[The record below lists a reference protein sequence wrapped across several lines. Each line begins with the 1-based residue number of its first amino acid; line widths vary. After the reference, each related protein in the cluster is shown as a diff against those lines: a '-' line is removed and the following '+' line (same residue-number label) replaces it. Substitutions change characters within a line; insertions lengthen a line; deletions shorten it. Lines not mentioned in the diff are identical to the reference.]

1 MDETLFARIEHS
13 RTSQE
18 VVLRFEELI
27 LDGILRDGD
36 RLPGERE
43 LAQKLDVSRPILREA
58 LKELETRG
66 LLVSRHGGGT
76 YVADIVG
83 AVFSDPLSALIT
95 RHSRATRDF
104 LEYRRYIEGM
114 TAELAAQRATEPDR
128 RNLAAIVDRMREAHE
143 AGRFEEELS
152 GDVEFHN
159 AIGEA
164 AHNIVLM
171 HTLRSC
177 YKLLSDDIFYNRH
190 LIFTVAGAHDEVL
203 RQHIAIHD
211 AIAMRQSGSSE
222 GGGGSPYRLHRGD
235 NLQGPSGAG
244 MGPDFPF
251 ATAAAQRLK
260 TPSGEMRHPFY
271 SVFDGTFCALRSFY
285 RVNWK
290 NLPRWDP

>member
-13 RTSQE
+13 RTAQE
-18 VVLRFEELI
+18 VILRFEELI

-43 LAQKLDVSRPILREA
+43 LAQRLDVSRPILREA

-66 LLVSRHGGGT
+66 LLTSRHGGGT

-83 AVFSDPLSALIT
+83 PVFSDPLSALIT

-114 TAELAAQRATEPDR
+114 TAELAAKRATEPDR
-128 RNLAAIVDRMREAHE
+128 RNLAAIVEKMREAHE
-143 AGRFEEELS
+143 AGRFDDELT

-177 YKLLSDDIFYNRH
+177 YRLLSDDIFYNRH

-211 AIAMRQSGSSE
+211 AITRSD
-222 GGGGSPYRLHRGD
+222 P
-235 NLQGPSGAG
+235 
-244 MGPDFPF
+244 
-251 ATAAAQRLK
+251 AAARAAAEAHIDFIADTTSKAHQAREWDRISRLRQQQR
-260 TPSGEMRHPFY
+260 
-271 SVFDGTFCALRSFY
+271 DA
-285 RVNWK
+285 
-290 NLPRWDP
+290 

>member
-1 MDETLFARIEHS
+1 MDETLYARIEHS

-18 VVLRFEELI
+18 VVMRFEELI

-58 LKELETRG
+58 LKELEMRG
-66 LLVSRHGGGT
+66 LLTSRHGGGT

-83 AVFSDPLSALIT
+83 PVFSDPLSALIT
-95 RHSRATRDF
+95 RHSHSRATRDF
-104 LEYRRYIEGM
+104 LEYRRSIEGM
-114 TAELAAQRATEPDR
+114 AAELAAQRATEPDR
-128 RNLAAIVDRMREAHE
+128 RNLADIVNRMRDAHE

-177 YKLLSDDIFYNRH
+177 YRLLSDDIFYNRH
-190 LIFTVAGAHDEVL
+190 LIFTVSGAHDEVL

-211 AIAMRQSGSSE
+211 AIAAS
-222 GGGGSPYRLHRGD
+222 D
-235 NLQGPSGAG
+235 
-244 MGPDFPF
+244 
-251 ATAAAQRLK
+251 AAAARAAAEAHIDFIVDTTSKAHQAREWDRISRLRQQQRG
-260 TPSGEMRHPFY
+260 S
-271 SVFDGTFCALRSFY
+271 
-285 RVNWK
+285 
-290 NLPRWDP
+290 

>member
-18 VVLRFEELI
+18 VILRFEELI

-43 LAQKLDVSRPILREA
+43 LAQRLDVSRPILREA

-83 AVFSDPLSALIT
+83 PVFSLIT

-128 RNLAAIVDRMREAHE
+128 RNLAAIVERMRDAHE
-143 AGRFEEELS
+143 AGRFEEELA

-177 YKLLSDDIFYNRH
+177 YRLLSDDIFYNRH
-190 LIFTVAGAHDEVL
+190 IIFSIAGAHDEVL
-203 RQHIAIHD
+203 RQHVAIYD
-211 AIAMRQSGSSE
+211 AIVA
-222 GGGGSPYRLHRGD
+222 GD
-235 NLQGPSGAG
+235 PASAR
-244 MGPDFPF
+244 
-251 ATAAAQRLK
+251 AAAEAHIDFIVETTSRAHQAREWDRISRLRQQQR
-260 TPSGEMRHPFY
+260 S
-271 SVFDGTFCALRSFY
+271 S
-285 RVNWK
+285 
-290 NLPRWDP
+290 